1 MIVCRS
7 FNISSV
13 EDKDKPYFQVDST
26 TPVTNHFYD
35 QFLTTGKGMNMC
47 HILQVQLESCYQPKR
62 LLPTSLPKSYAR
74 S

>member
-7 FNISSV
+7 FNISSI
-13 EDKDKPYFQVDST
+13 EDKDKLYFQIDST

-47 HILQVQLESCYQPKR
+47 HILQGSAVGIMLSTK
-62 LLPTSLPKSYAR
+62 TIITHISS
-74 S
+74 